1 MSKYFEKLYTFEIH
15 PGLYIDSK
23 QKSIDCDI
31 NNIIHLLGDSVE
43 LLFYINNTYNLKNT
57 NCFFFLDAHISGPD
71 SAYCIKYM
79 VPLIEELNII
89 AKEYLAPSIVCI
101 DDARF
106 FTNGDDNPSDWSHIS
121 IEKIKDIF
129 SSRLINSYLSNDR
142 FFIFIE

>member
-1 MSKYFEKLYTFEIH
+1 
-15 PGLYIDSK
+15 
-23 QKSIDCDI
+23 
-31 NNIIHLLGDSVE
+31 
-43 LLFYINNTYNLKNT
+43 
-57 NCFFFLDAHISGPD
+57 LDAHISGPD
-71 SAYCIKYM
+71 FAYCIKYM